1 MNTLPQNTDNKLD
14 DNDQMINIYA
24 LYKTHHE
31 KQTNRINIYHKILH
45 KVHSKIKLMSQY
57 DKTETYYV
65 IPEYQFG
72 VPLYNQMACIC
83 FVIIKLRKNGFHIS
97 YTHPNFIWVS
107 WKHYINKYK
116 YNITPTTTTNPDQP
130 DYKFI
135 DKTKQMKSIKNH
147 YKNLNDKLISS
158 SNDPLLKYTDDND
171 KGNKNVLDSLNYR
184 ASLLKKFN
192 D

>member
-1 MNTLPQNTDNKLD
+1 
-14 DNDQMINIYA
+14 
-24 LYKTHHE
+24 
-31 KQTNRINIYHKILH
+31 
-45 KVHSKIKLMSQY
+45 
-57 DKTETYYV
+57 
-65 IPEYQFG
+65 
-72 VPLYNQMACIC
+72 MACIC
-83 FVIIKLRKNGFHIS
+83 FVIIKLRKNGFQIS

-116 YNITPTTTTNPDQP
+116 YNITPTTTKPDQP